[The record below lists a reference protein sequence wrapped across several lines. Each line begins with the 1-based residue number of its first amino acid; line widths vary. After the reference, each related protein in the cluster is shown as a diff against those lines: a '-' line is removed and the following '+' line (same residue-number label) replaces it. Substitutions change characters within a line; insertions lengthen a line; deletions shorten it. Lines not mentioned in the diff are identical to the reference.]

1 MAKKGVPAWALAIV
15 AVLIILNFVLGCYNA
30 VLINPEIGLPETL
43 TDLSNKALRNHGR
56 NERVS
61 RTEGLSCQISESWH
75 RPSGYDRIHYCTA
88 KAFFS
93 DGNTSEICIYRMFNM
108 QGKGPDELDMTVN
121 LCREDPDIEATESF
135 DYFARFYDFDRD
147 LTAERNEPASE

>member
-1 MAKKGVPAWALAIV
+1 MVYCVSCGLMELGYGYCCTG
-15 AVLIILNFVLGCYNA
+15 LID
-30 VLINPEIGLPETL
+30 PERGLSETL
-43 TDLSNKALRNHGR
+43 TELANQALRNHGR
-56 NERVS
+56 SGRVS
-61 RTEGLSCQISESWH
+61 RTEGLSCQISERDYRH
-75 RPSGYDRIHYCTA
+75 GRYDRVHYCTA